1 MDMGQKIYYLRTQK
15 GLTLEELGNKVGVG
29 KSTVRKWENGMIAN
43 MRRDKILKV
52 AEALG
57 TSPSYLMGWEKPE
70 PSPAVYEDNT
80 YAGGILSGQMIPD
93 NCLNP
98 EKIMDSISKA
108 DFYLVAKDDSMIN
121 ARIHDGDIVFVQ
133 KQEEVS
139 NGEIAAVILNNEKTA
154 SIRRVYYYAKEKL
167 LILKPENPSFEDLI
181 FLGHDLK
188 NARIIGKV
196 IAFQSVI

>member
-15 GLTLEELGNKVGVG
+15 GLTLEELGNMVGVG

-70 PSPAVYEDNT
+70 PTLALPKGSS
-80 YAGGILSGQMIPD
+80 YAENIPVGQTLPD
-93 NCLNP
+93 NYLNP
-98 EKIMDSISKA
+98 EKIEDNIAKA

-121 ARIHDGDIVFVQ
+121 ARIHDGDIVFVH
-133 KQEEVS
+133 KQEQVN
-139 NGEIAAVILNNEKTA
+139 NGEIAAVILNNERTA
-154 SIRRVYYYAKEKL
+154 SLRRVYYYAKEKV
-167 LILKPENPSFEDLI
+167 LILKPENPSFEDSI
-181 FLGHDLK
+181 FMGQDLR

-196 IAFQSVI
+196 IAFQSMI